1 MRMRYIDSDKLEVVL
16 GTLSRECERAGL
28 DAQKEGAQVV
38 KSEVIKRLNA
48 IRTSDE
54 KARTRIK
61 HMCDDVQISTRK
73 DEWGGTVVKVQGGKT
88 TGTLWHIVNDGTYRT
103 EPTHFMD
110 LALNSIENDLENILD
125 KHLRGAL
132 DD

>member
-16 GTLSRECERAGL
+16 GTLSRECEKAGL

-38 KSEVIKRLNA
+38 RSEVVKRLQA
-48 IRTSDE
+48 IRTKGE

-61 HMCDDVQISTRK
+61 HMCDDVQIITRK
-73 DEWGGTVVKVQGGKT
+73 DEWGGAVVRVQGGKS

-103 EPTHFMD
+103 QATHFMD
-110 LALNSIENDLENILD
+110 LALDSIENDLESILD
-125 KHLRGAL
+125 KHLREAL